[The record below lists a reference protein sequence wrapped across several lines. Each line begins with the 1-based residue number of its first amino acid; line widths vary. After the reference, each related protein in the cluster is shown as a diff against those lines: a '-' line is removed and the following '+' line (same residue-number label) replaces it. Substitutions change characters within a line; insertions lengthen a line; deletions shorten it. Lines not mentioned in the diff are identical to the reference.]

1 MELLQNLVQG
11 VQQQGEAVSR
21 RAEKDRDVKVLKLT
35 EEDDIVA
42 YLSMFKRIMKAY
54 EIQGRW
60 AFKLAANLIG
70 KAQQAYASLNDTDA
84 SSYTI
89 FINTTRRSTSFY

>member
-1 MELLQNLVQG
+1 MQG

-21 RAEKDRDVKVLKLT
+21 RAEKDRDVKVPKLT
-35 EEDDIVA
+35 EENDIVA

-54 EIQGRW
+54 EIQEGRL

-84 SSYTI
+84 SSYKKI
-89 FINTTRRSTSFY
+89 ERSNFTTV